1 MGNFKVL
8 QQNDNRVPQK
18 ATEKETGRVD
28 GVLQIF
34 APVVPYICQRI
45 YAVRLKNSEME
56 SGNMISPDSLG
67 IQLSTTVADKQSL
80 HTNLKIDGGFVGQ
93 IPYLRLQI

>member
-34 APVVPYICQRI
+34 APVVPYIHMPAYLCRTI
-45 YAVRLKNSEME
+45 KKLRDGVRKHDFAGQ
-56 SGNMISPDSLG
+56 SGNPTFNYSR
-67 IQLSTTVADKQSL
+67 
-80 HTNLKIDGGFVGQ
+80 GQ
-93 IPYLRLQI
+93 AKSAYQFED